1 MVRIYGCTFFILL
14 LPFFLNF
21 FFASYY
27 IYIYIYIYTYIY
39 QYIFYPPIF
48 NGAISVDVE
57 LV

>member
-1 MVRIYGCTFFILL
+1 MVRIYGYTFFILL
-14 LPFFLNF
+14 LPFFLNC

-27 IYIYIYIYTYIY
+27 IYIYIYTYMY

-57 LV
+57 LA

>member
-1 MVRIYGCTFFILL
+1 MVRIYGYTFFILL

-21 FFASYY
+21 FFCL
-27 IYIYIYIYTYIY
+27 ILYIYIYTYMY

-57 LV
+57 LA